1 MKIREVAEIESRGG
15 SVWYPGKRT
24 KVTGRMIALLTTL
37 VATEGGAVHSERSH
51 LVS

>member
-15 SVWYPGKRT
+15 SVWYTGRKR
-24 KVTGRMIALLTTL
+24 KVIGRMIALLMTL
-37 VATEGGAVHSERSH
+37 VATEGVAVHSERSH